1 MNKLPS
7 SVLKNE
13 IPFVKLH
20 GTSPDYKSLKD
31 EPSSITSAINLGK
44 VSHTPLL
51 WIEIGEHVGEHDALI
66 IDEDDGLSESN
77 RDQTNDNLLE
87 SSVDTENKNHES
99 LEDQDSTGGHHM
111 VIRSKSKQIA
121 PHTALLATNGETY
134 IEPRTINQALR
145 LPHWCATK
153 KKEMV
158 KHLEAKGSSAN
169 ATLYKSII
177 GSLQYL
183 TLTRPDI
190 TSAVN
195 LVSQFMH
202 TSNSEHLQVV
212 KRTLRYVRGSTQL
225 GLRLIK
231 QQTTAKSIV
240 EDDYR
245 AMASTPT
252 ENTRITYI
260 LRDIGV
266 SLSTAP
272 ILFFDNLSALHMTV
286 NPVIHAR
293 TKHVEMDYHLIT
305 RLTFVRVDTSPTL
318 VGKWTSGLLIST
330 WAILPS

>member
-1 MNKLPS
+1 MDEGTLSWNSGTEEVMKVTDLIKEEKPDKDNS
-7 SVLKNE
+7 SATDGKDKTIE
-13 IPFVKLH
+13 EK
-20 GTSPDYKSLKD
+20 TSED

-44 VSHTPLL
+44 VSHTPPL

-111 VIRSKSKQIA
+111 VLRSKSKQIA

-190 TSAVN
+190 TRAVN
-195 LVSQFMH
+195 L
-202 TSNSEHLQVV
+202 TS
-212 KRTLRYVRGSTQL
+212 K
-225 GLRLIK
+225 K

-240 EDDYR
+240 EDEYR
-245 AMASTPT
+245 AMASTAA

-272 ILFFDNLSALHMTV
+272 VLFFDNLSALHMTV

-293 TKHVEMDYHLIT
+293 TKHVEMDYHLMT

-318 VGKWTSGLLIST
+318 VEKWTGGLLIST